1 VRIVKLKLT
10 GREGVVFINNERYP
24 KNRSPWANPFKID
37 KKMTREKS
45 IESYELHI
53 KKKLKTGELDL
64 KELKGK
70 VLGCWCKPM
79 PCHGDILLQLLK
91 ENEEVK

>member
-1 VRIVKLKLT
+1 VKTIQICTLVRIVKLKLT

-45 IESYELHI
+45 IESYELHQEKI
-53 KKKLKTGELDL
+53 ENWRIGFERKSFR
-64 KELKGK
+64 
-70 VLGCWCKPM
+70 
-79 PCHGDILLQLLK
+79 LL
-91 ENEEVK
+91 V

>member
-1 VRIVKLKLT
+1 MN
-10 GREGVVFINNERYP
+10 F
-24 KNRSPWANPFKID
+24 
-37 KKMTREKS
+37 
-45 IESYELHI
+45 I
-53 KKKLKTGELDL
+53 KKKLKTGELD
-64 KELKGK
+64 LKGK